1 MKKILTLG
9 IIILSIFIIYLT
21 TIDRKVY
28 FLALGDQ
35 ISLGQTTDNNE
46 KNYNEYPTEY
56 LKQKNKLE
64 KSITEFSQQGYR
76 ITDIINDI
84 KNNKEL
90 NNKITIKNAL
100 IKADLVTISIGT
112 NDIITKIDTE
122 NKLNNI
128 DYNRL
133 YKNIKEILIDLE
145 KLFDLLR
152 QYCKEDI
159 ILVGININTTDKKIN
174 EMIKFTN
181 EKFKEISNKYRIIY
195 IDCLEEKI
203 ENKIYPTKENYKEL
217 GDRIIEIINK
227 NLLK

>member
-46 KNYNEYPTEY
+46 KNYNEYSTEY

-133 YKNIKEILIDLE
+133 YKNIKGILIDLE

>member
-46 KNYNEYPTEY
+46 KNYNEYSTEY

-152 QYCKEDI
+152 QYCKEDM

>member
-46 KNYNEYPTEY
+46 KNYNEYSTEY

-145 KLFDLLR
+145 KLFDILR

>member
-46 KNYNEYPTEY
+46 KNYNEYSTEY

>member
-46 KNYNEYPTEY
+46 KNYNEYSTEY

-133 YKNIKEILIDLE
+133 YKNIKEILVDLE

>member
-46 KNYNEYPTEY
+46 KNYNEYSTEY

-145 KLFDLLR
+145 NLFDLLR